1 MVLNPGKKMPEL
13 LTIFD
18 LALVLT
24 LLVVA
29 WQVLFTRALF
39 KGIVLFIAFGLL
51 VSLAWVRLAAP
62 DIALAEAA
70 IGSGITGALLLSALG
85 RMRRMERRWI
95 EEEDPSTSAPPRTHS
110 PVNPTAPVKMY
121 RYRRYWGW
129 FPLKLFALFLA
140 FILGWA
146 VLSLPHVPGLAGE
159 VMEHLPQSGVTN
171 PVTAV
176 LLNLRGYD
184 TLLEVS
190 VLLLAVVGVWAFSK
204 TMTGRFYNPHSDVL
218 MALVRFNLPIMVI
231 AAGYLLWAG
240 ADRPGGA
247 FQAGAVLGGA
257 GVLWLLSE
265 ARRPFTQWIWALRL
279 GVSIGL
285 LVFIFIGVFV
295 MFGEGHFL
303 EYPPGWAKTLILII
317 EGAAMISIGLIL
329 ASMFLGG
336 RPGTAV
342 DPLPTDAEY
351 IDED

>member
-1 MVLNPGKKMPEL
+1 MADL
-13 LTIFD
+13 LAIFD
-18 LALVLT
+18 LALILT

-51 VSLAWVRLAAP
+51 TSLAWVRLSAP

-85 RMRRMERRWI
+85 RMRRMERRWV
-95 EEEDPSTSAPPRTHS
+95 EEEDPTAASPPRTHS
-110 PVNPTAPVKMY
+110 PVNPVAPVKLY
-121 RYRRYWGW
+121 AYRRYWGW
-129 FPLKLFALFLA
+129 LPLKFFALILA
-140 FILGWA
+140 LILGWV
-146 VLSLPHVPGLAGE
+146 VLSLPQAPGLTEE
-159 VMEHLPQSGVTN
+159 VMANLPDTGVTN

-176 LLNLRGYD
+176 LLNIRGYD
-184 TLLEVS
+184 TLLEIS

-204 TMTGRFYNPHSDVL
+204 TLTGSFYNPHSDVL
-218 MALVRFNLPIMVI
+218 MALVRFNLPIMIV

-265 ARRPFTQWIWALRL
+265 ARQPYTQWVWILRL
-279 GVSIGL
+279 GVAVGL
-285 LVFIFIGVFV
+285 LVFLLVGIGV
-295 MFGEGHFL
+295 MPGGRHFL
-303 EYPPGWAKTLILII
+303 EYPPVWAKTLILVI
-317 EGAAMISIGLIL
+317 EAAAMISIGLIL

-336 RPGTAV
+336 RPGTTG
-342 DPLPTDAEY
+342 DPLPIDAEY
-351 IDED
+351 VDED